1 MNRFIDEGIS
11 GLSLLKPEIWVHCPK
26 CQKLAKIIEI
36 KERELETVRV
46 FCTHCTY
53 RKTLQH
59 IHIQTYDYMSYYFNL
74 NENMAE
80 WSGACE
86 VKINAKCTICKEGKY
101 KYLRQYARKSLIP
114 REIVVSC
121 NFCLRENRFDDS
133 TYTLRKISYSKVGF
147 DPYYAY
153 RLFLNI
159 AVRQGQI
166 CVYNPT
172 HLEILKK
179 FIQADLRERKFSNYN
194 RSYFSRLPA
203 WIKSTRN
210 RKEILKAIL
219 RLEQMASTIQPLT
232 NK

>member
-1 MNRFIDEGIS
+1 MRRFVDHGIS
-11 GLSLLKPEIWVHCPK
+11 SLSFLKPEIWVQCPV

-36 KERELETVRV
+36 NEQQSEIIKV
-46 FCTHCTY
+46 FCTQCTY
-53 RKTLQH
+53 RKSLQH
-59 IHIQTYDYMSYYFNL
+59 LRVHSYDYMSYYFNL
-74 NENMAE
+74 NQNIAE
-80 WSGACE
+80 WDGACE
-86 VKINAKCTICKEGKY
+86 VEINSKCTVCKRGKY

-114 REIVVSC
+114 REIAVNC
-121 NFCLRENRFDDS
+121 NFCLRENKFDDS
-133 TYTLRKISYSKVGF
+133 VYTLRKVSYSKVGF
-147 DPYYAY
+147 DPYYSY
-153 RLFLNI
+153 PLFLNI

-172 HLEILKK
+172 HLEILKN
-179 FIQADLRERKFSNYN
+179 FIQADLRERKFPNFN

-232 NK
+232 K

>member
-1 MNRFIDEGIS
+1 MNRFIYEGIS

>member
-74 NENMAE
+74 NETMAE

-179 FIQADLRERKFSNYN
+179 FIQADLRERKFPNYN

>member
-86 VKINAKCTICKEGKY
+86 VKINAKCIICKEGKY

-114 REIVVSC
+114 REIVISC

-179 FIQADLRERKFSNYN
+179 FIQADLRERKFPNYN

>member
-219 RLEQMASTIQPLT
+219 RLEQMASTIQLLT

>member
-11 GLSLLKPEIWVHCPK
+11 GLSLLKPEVWVHCPK

-53 RKTLQH
+53 RNPLQY

-179 FIQADLRERKFSNYN
+179 FIQADLRERKFPNYN

>member
-59 IHIQTYDYMSYYFNL
+59 IHIQTYDYISYYFNL

-114 REIVVSC
+114 REIVISC

-179 FIQADLRERKFSNYN
+179 FIQADLRERKFPNYN

>member
-26 CQKLAKIIEI
+26 CQNLAKIIEI

>member
-101 KYLRQYARKSLIP
+101 KYLREYARKSLIP

>member
-179 FIQADLRERKFSNYN
+179 FIQADLREHKFPNYN

>member
-172 HLEILKK
+172 LLEILKK

>member
-166 CVYNPT
+166 CVFNPT

>member
-101 KYLRQYARKSLIP
+101 KYLGQYARKSLIP

>member
-1 MNRFIDEGIS
+1 MKRFIDEGIS
-11 GLSLLKPEIWVHCPK
+11 SLSLLKPEIWVHCPV

-36 KERELETVRV
+36 KERESKTINV
-46 FCTHCTY
+46 FCTQCTY
-53 RKTLQH
+53 RKALQH
-59 IHIQTYDYMSYYFNL
+59 IHVQSYDYMRYYFNL
-74 NENMAE
+74 NQNMTE
-80 WSGACE
+80 WNGGCE
-86 VKINAKCTICKEGKY
+86 VEINTKCTVCKKGKY

-114 REIVVSC
+114 SEITLNC
-121 NFCLRENRFDDS
+121 NFCLRENRFNDS
-133 TYTLRKISYSKVGF
+133 VYTLRKVSYSKVGI
-147 DPYYAY
+147 DPYCTYP
-153 RLFLNI
+153 LFLNI

-166 CVYNPT
+166 CAYNPT
-172 HLEILKK
+172 HLEILKN
-179 FIQADLRERKFSNYN
+179 FIQADLRERKFPNYN

>member
-59 IHIQTYDYMSYYFNL
+59 IHIQTYDYMNYYFNL
-74 NENMAE
+74 NETMAE

-179 FIQADLRERKFSNYN
+179 FIQADLRERKFPNYN

>member
-147 DPYYAY
+147 DP
-153 RLFLNI
+153 
-159 AVRQGQI
+159 
-166 CVYNPT
+166 
-172 HLEILKK
+172 
-179 FIQADLRERKFSNYN
+179 
-194 RSYFSRLPA
+194 
-203 WIKSTRN
+203 
-210 RKEILKAIL
+210 
-219 RLEQMASTIQPLT
+219 
-232 NK
+232 

>member
-36 KERELETVRV
+36 KELELETVRV

-179 FIQADLRERKFSNYN
+179 FIQADLRERKFPNYN

>member
-1 MNRFIDEGIS
+1 MHRFVDQGIS
-11 GLSLLKPEIWVHCPK
+11 SLSLLKPEIWVHCPA

-36 KERELETVRV
+36 KDRESETVNV
-46 FCTHCTY
+46 FCTQCTY
-53 RKTLQH
+53 RKALQH
-59 IHIQTYDYMSYYFNL
+59 IRTQSYDCMSYHFNL
-74 NENMAE
+74 NQSMAE

-86 VKINAKCTICKEGKY
+86 VEINSKCTVCKRGKY

-114 REIVVSC
+114 REITVNC
-121 NFCLRENRFDDS
+121 NFCLRENRFDD
-133 TYTLRKISYSKVGF
+133 TVYTLRKVSDSKEGLDSFYSY
-147 DPYYAY
+147 P
-153 RLFLNI
+153 LFLNI

-172 HLEILKK
+172 HLEILKN
-179 FIQADLRERKFSNYN
+179 FIQADLREREFSNYN

-219 RLEQMASTIQPLT
+219 RLEQMASTIQPST
-232 NK
+232 TK

>member
-179 FIQADLRERKFSNYN
+179 FIQADLRERKLSNYN

>member
-121 NFCLRENRFDDS
+121 NFCLRDNRFDES

-147 DPYYAY
+147 DPYYVY

-179 FIQADLRERKFSNYN
+179 FIQADLRERKFPNYN

-219 RLEQMASTIQPLT
+219 RLEQMASTIQPLI

>member
-121 NFCLRENRFDDS
+121 NFCLRDNRFDDS
-133 TYTLRKISYSKVGF
+133 TYTLRKISYSNVGF

-179 FIQADLRERKFSNYN
+179 FIQADLRERKFPNYN